1 MTDDEEIRALAVR
14 MALENDVHVDRAE
27 KAIRNLIS
35 RGLIEANMVV
45 DPTILDLA
53 TRGIAERPSHNGLGR
68 PLKLEEK
75 HPRIQTKHRLDAFAA
90 IQALIMAGYKIEKEP
105 GNHG

>member
-1 MTDDEEIRALAVR
+1 MGDEEKWRATI
-14 MALENDVHVDRAE
+14 
-27 KAIRNLIS
+27 K
-35 RGLIEANMVV
+35 ANMVI

-53 TRGIAERPSHNGLGR
+53 TRGIAERPAQNGLGR

-90 IQALIMAGYKIEKEP
+90 IQALVMAGYQIVKETKES
-105 GNHG
+105 